1 MSIIER
7 TNKQEEH
14 YWRNIATRIVSVV
27 LTTILI
33 VWFMP
38 RNEGKQFAYE
48 VGEPWRYGTV
58 IAKYDFPIYKTDEA
72 LSKERDSLLK
82 EFQPYYTY
90 DHSTES
96 KNITRFKNDFAKEMP
111 AMPSSYKDIIVD
123 RLHRLYQAGIMETPN
138 YNLLAKADTAGLI
151 RVVFG
156 KNAESI
162 VLNCVY
168 STMSAYEQ
176 IINDEALAA
185 EKGELQRLNLNNYI
199 EANLIYDKERTETA
213 RNDLLSGISPANG
226 MVMSGQKII
235 SVGDMVTEYN
245 YRVLTSFE
253 KEMERRSATK
263 SQMTTALIGN
273 MLYVFILV
281 LAFTYYLA
289 LFRKDYFARPRSIAM
304 LYVFI
309 TVYPILVSLM
319 MQHSYFGLSVYILPF
334 ALIPIFVRVFMDSR
348 TAFFTHVVTVLICA
362 AAVRFQYE
370 FIIMQTVTGL
380 VAVYSLRE
388 MSSRSQVFKTAALV
402 FLSMGITYLV
412 LKLMQSGD
420 DFTLDTSIYYHFLIN
435 AVLVLLAYPL
445 MFLVEKAFG
454 FISVITLIELSNT
467 NKGLLR
473 NLSEVAPGTFQH
485 SITVGNLASEIANK
499 VGANGTLVR
508 TGALYHDIGKMT
520 NPAFFTENQQGGVNP
535 HDNLTDKESARI
547 IIGHVPNG
555 VKIAEEANL
564 PVAIVDF
571 IRTHHGRSVT
581 KYFYVKYQNEH
592 PDEIVD
598 KELFTYPG
606 PNPYTLEQAILMM
619 ADTCEA
625 ASHSLSEYTGE
636 NIANLVDKL
645 VDQQVADGCFK
656 ECRITFYD
664 IATAKQVLV
673 DRLKAIYHTRIQYPA
688 DRRGQKEDA

>member
-1 MSIIER
+1 MRIIER
-7 TNKQEEH
+7 IYKQEEH
-14 YWRNIATRIVSVV
+14 YWRDVATRVILVV
-27 LTTILI
+27 LTTFLI
-33 VWFMP
+33 VWFLP
-38 RNEGKQFAYE
+38 RNEGKPFAYE

-72 LSKERDSLLK
+72 LSKEKDSLLK

-90 DHSTES
+90 DHRTES
-96 KNITRFKNDFAKEMP
+96 KNITRFKQDFAKELPGMP
-111 AMPSSYKDIIVD
+111 ATYKDIIVD

-138 YNLLAKADTAGLI
+138 YNLLAKTDTAGLI

-162 VLNCVY
+162 VINCVY

-176 IINDEALAA
+176 IINDAALAT
-185 EKGELQRLNLNNYI
+185 ERGELQRLNLNNYI

-213 RNDLLSGISPANG
+213 MDDLLSGVSPASG

-245 YRVLTSFE
+245 YRVLTSLE

-263 SQMTTALIGN
+263 SQITNNFIGN
-273 MLYVFILV
+273 ILYVFILV
-281 LAFTYYLA
+281 LAFTCYLG
-289 LFRKDYFARPRSIAM
+289 LFRRDYFSKPRSITM
-304 LYVFI
+304 LYAFLTI
-309 TVYPILVSLM
+309 FPIMVSLM
-319 MQHSYFGLSVYILPF
+319 MKHSYFNFSVYILPF

-348 TAFFTHVVTVLICA
+348 TAFFTHVITVLICS
-362 AAVRFQYE
+362 AAVRYQYE
-370 FIIMQTVTGL
+370 FIVMQLVAGL
-380 VAVYSLRE
+380 VAIYSLRE
-388 MSSRSQVFKTAALV
+388 MSSRSQVFKTAVLV
-402 FLSMGITYLV
+402 FFSMCVTYLAI
-412 LKLMQSGD
+412 KLMQSGD
-420 DFTLDTSIYYHFLIN
+420 DFSLDTSIYYHFLIN
-435 AVLVLLAYPL
+435 AILVLLAYPL

-499 VGANGTLVR
+499 VGANSTLVR
-508 TGALYHDIGKMT
+508 TGALYHDIGKMV
-520 NPAFFTENQQGGVNP
+520 NPAFFTENQQGGINP

-547 IIGHVPNG
+547 IIEHVANG
-555 VKIAEEANL
+555 VKIAEEAGL
-564 PVAIVDF
+564 PVTIIDF
-571 IRTHHGRSVT
+571 IRTHHGRNVT
-581 KYFYVKYQNEH
+581 KYFYVKYQNEY

-606 PNPYTLEQAILMM
+606 PNPYTPEQAILMM

-625 ASHSLSEYTGE
+625 ASHSLSEYSEE

-645 VDQQVADGCFK
+645 IEQQVAAGCFK

-664 IATAKQVLV
+664 IAIAKQVLV
-673 DRLKAIYHTRIQYPA
+673 ERLKAIYHTRIQYPT
-688 DRRGQKEDA
+688 RKKE